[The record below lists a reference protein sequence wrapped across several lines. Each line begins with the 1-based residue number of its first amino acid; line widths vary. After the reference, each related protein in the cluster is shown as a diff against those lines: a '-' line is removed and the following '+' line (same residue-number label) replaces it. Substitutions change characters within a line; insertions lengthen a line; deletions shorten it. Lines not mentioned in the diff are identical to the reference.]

1 MPAGVPAGLMRIR
14 QRAGLDGEVGSVWE
28 ALPVEMVVSGESEGA
43 KAMVSSSLAS
53 VASTLSSSCS

>member
-1 MPAGVPAGLMRIR
+1 MPAGMPAGVMRIR
-14 QRAGLDGEVGSVWE
+14 QRAGLDGEVGSVWGV
-28 ALPVEMVVSGESEGA
+28 LPVVTLVSGESEGA

>member
-1 MPAGVPAGLMRIR
+1 MRIR
-14 QRAGLDGEVGSVWE
+14 HRAGLEGDVDSVSEVPPGAVLVADSD
-28 ALPVEMVVSGESEGA
+28 GA